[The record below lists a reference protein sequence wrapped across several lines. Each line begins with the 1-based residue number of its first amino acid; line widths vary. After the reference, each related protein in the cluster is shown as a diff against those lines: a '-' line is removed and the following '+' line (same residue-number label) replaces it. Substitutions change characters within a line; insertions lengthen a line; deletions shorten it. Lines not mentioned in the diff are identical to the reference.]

1 MIAVFLVYS
10 AAIGQVQ
17 QIKIYVS
24 LLVFALISTCIGY
37 NAYGKATIIGDNGT
51 ETITTDDAEN
61 VFYHVTSKE
70 GASQIVKT
78 GELMGKER
86 MSKMK
91 INELKLTDVS
101 GGFECD
107 LFNYG
112 KMRESLGC
120 FNYKFTPGVYG
131 VRTEFGK
138 GGWALT
144 EILAGKYSDFSGTI
158 QADGQILTATQLK
171 RYTCYVGADLNWDI
185 KLGFRKKT
193 IHNQIKYAI
202 NNGLGFGKSID
213 ELKKMFELSE
223 GRFERSFEQTSGE
236 RWRISMA
243 VGYAYEK
250 SIYCFPWVNSHFLKN
265 LSCLEL

>member
-1 MIAVFLVYS
+1 MRTIETVVRFEAHPNIFQVDPTVSDKLKQIARMS
-10 AAIGQVQ
+10 TRPGP
-17 QIKIYVS
+17 
-24 LLVFALISTCIGY
+24 ISI
-37 NAYGKATIIGDNGT
+37 NNPQ
-51 ETITTDDAEN
+51 E
-61 VFYHVTSKE
+61 V
-70 GASQIVKT
+70 
-78 GELMGKER
+78 GKER

-91 INELKLTDVS
+91 INELELTDVS

-144 EILAGKYSDFSGTI
+144 EILAGRYSDFSGTI

-185 KLGFRKKT
+185 KLGLRKKT

-213 ELKKMFELSE
+213 ELKKCLNFQREDLNVRLNKQA
-223 GRFERSFEQTSGE
+223 GNVGAF
-236 RWRISMA
+236 RW
-243 VGYAYEK
+243 
-250 SIYCFPWVNSHFLKN
+250 L
-265 LSCLEL
+265 